1 MLLTDQPAHACDT
14 AETARLHSVLSPFDL
29 LLETLD
35 QELTRLAR
43 VKGVEAVVYGDGW
56 LSS

>member
-1 MLLTDQPAHACDT
+1 MLTDQPAHACDT